1 MSLGLALIDILFNQ
15 DWECMTDLLIEEP
28 GPNEEEL
35 DDKQETSLIEVMI
48 KKRKKN
54 SMRLMV
60 MNLTRFLI
68 LKQNYWIKIE

>member
-1 MSLGLALIDILFNQ
+1 
-15 DWECMTDLLIEEP
+15 MTDLLIEEP

-48 KKRKKN
+48 NKRKKN

-68 LKQNYWIKIE
+68 LKQNRLIKIE

>member
-68 LKQNYWIKIE
+68 LKQNRLIKIE

>member
-1 MSLGLALIDILFNQ
+1 
-15 DWECMTDLLIEEP
+15 MTDLLIEEP

-48 KKRKKN
+48 KN
-54 SMRLMV
+54 SMILLV

-68 LKQNYWIKIE
+68 LTKIVLSRLSKEARVLK